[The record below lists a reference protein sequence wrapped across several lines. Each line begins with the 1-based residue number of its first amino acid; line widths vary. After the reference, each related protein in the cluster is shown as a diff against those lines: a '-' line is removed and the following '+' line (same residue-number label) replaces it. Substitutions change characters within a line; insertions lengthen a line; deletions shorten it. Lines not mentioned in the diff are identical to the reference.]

1 MQNKSYKNARLS
13 KINMYRF
20 YLSESSYIDFKE
32 EELNSFKDV
41 EFTDDNTTK
50 GKLVYLTRND
60 GKSYILIVP
69 MDMLEEVLD
78 D

>member
-1 MQNKSYKNARLS
+1 MNK
-13 KINMYRF
+13 YRF
-20 YLSESSYIDFKE
+20 NLSETSYIDFNE
-32 EELNSFKDV
+32 EELNSYKDV

-50 GKLVYLTRND
+50 GKLIYLTRND

-78 D
+78 E

>member
-1 MQNKSYKNARLS
+1 M
-13 KINMYRF
+13 NMYRF
-20 YLSESSYIDFKE
+20 YLSETSYIDFNE
-32 EELNSFKDV
+32 EELNSCKDV

-50 GKLVYLTRND
+50 GKLIYITRND

-78 D
+78 E

>member
-1 MQNKSYKNARLS
+1 
-13 KINMYRF
+13 MYRF
-20 YLSESSYIDFKE
+20 YLNETSYIDFKE

-50 GKLVYLTRND
+50 GKLIYLTRND

-78 D
+78 EEGI

>member
-1 MQNKSYKNARLS
+1 
-13 KINMYRF
+13 MYRF
-20 YLSESSYIDFKE
+20 YLSETNYIDFKE

-50 GKLVYLTRND
+50 GKLIYLTRDD

-78 D
+78 ANI

>member
-1 MQNKSYKNARLS
+1 
-13 KINMYRF
+13 MYRF
-20 YLSESSYIDFKE
+20 YLSETSYIDLNKE
-32 EELNSFKDV
+32 KLNSCKDV

-50 GKLVYLTRND
+50 GKLIYLKRND